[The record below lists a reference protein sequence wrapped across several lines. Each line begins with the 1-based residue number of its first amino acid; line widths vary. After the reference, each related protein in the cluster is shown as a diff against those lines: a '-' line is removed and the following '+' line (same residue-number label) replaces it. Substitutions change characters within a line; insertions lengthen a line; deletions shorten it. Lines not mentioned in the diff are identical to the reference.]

1 MYRMR
6 NIAWWIGGVLVG
18 IVTIVLHTGSL
29 QAEDKKGEKMKVYRL
44 TEKDLADF
52 KTGDGAGKLAGYIK
66 TPNMTAGF
74 ARFEKGTMTL
84 RNWPYWYEEVV
95 YITRGKGKITRS
107 DAPFISS
114 ESHDVKPGDLFYI
127 PKGSKITF
135 EAVSDEPFELLYITH
150 PDPGVE

>member
-6 NIAWWIGGVLVG
+6 KISRWIGGVLAGVVALGLSVG
-18 IVTIVLHTGSL
+18 LV
-29 QAEDKKGEKMKVYRL
+29 QAEDKMKVHRL

-66 TPNMTAGF
+66 TPSMTAGF
-74 ARFEKGTMTL
+74 ARFEKGSMTL

-114 ESHDVKPGDLFYI
+114 ESHEVKPGDLFYI